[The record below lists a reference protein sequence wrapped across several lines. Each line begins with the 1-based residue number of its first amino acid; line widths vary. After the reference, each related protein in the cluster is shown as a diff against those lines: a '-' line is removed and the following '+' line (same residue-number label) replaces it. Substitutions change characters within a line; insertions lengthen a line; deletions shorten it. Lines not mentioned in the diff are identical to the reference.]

1 MSIYD
6 EVQHVEV
13 PRTYH
18 HQPKKHYGTMQT
30 GYIVP
35 IYKKFLLPNDLI
47 KIDWNMVVRQLQMR
61 VPSYS
66 GIKIKCKAFSLAVRV
81 LDKNFYRFMTG
92 YKEYSTQ
99 TKYEE
104 PLKTWKPAI
113 SSTKAG
119 SLWDYMQFQINNNF
133 EDDPESQPLD
143 IWRQFYGYIWD
154 LYFRNQAIQQSI
166 LDDGDPSS
174 WKGENLLRINNQRD
188 YFTTALPFQQLGDPV
203 GLPIVGDTKAVW
215 DTDIGTSDAEL
226 KIYATGNDNNVKQ
239 IFTKN
244 YENVMLIGGT
254 PANITAIQGP
264 SGATLKDNYPLAI
277 GTSPTVYNTHEHA
290 IYSEQLNQN
299 KVSFNEISSVTVS
312 MLRQAFALQM
322 FAEMQARGGIRDIEF
337 LLQHFGTA
345 PADETLQRPKY
356 LGGWDMNILNSEV
369 LQTSQNTTESYLGEV
384 GGTGLGAGQSNTITH
399 HAKEYE
405 LLMIVAYARTDTLYA
420 QGMKRED
427 TIKINTEFGLPVLG
441 HISEQP
447 IYQRELCACSKY
459 AIYRNADGRE
469 SAIPRTGYNADTY
482 NNANANIIGYRPVY
496 DWFRQDKN
504 QISGAFHMYQVT
516 KSNTDTENDANQDY
530 TYQMYD
536 WTNARFF
543 DTRINKLPKI
553 NNTFLTY
560 KDDLRNN
567 IITEDNTGQYTLC
580 NTHNLLFAINFD
592 VKTWRPISQFGTPG
606 RLDHIV

>member
-18 HQPKKHYGTMQT
+18 HQPKKHYGTFET
-30 GYIVP
+30 GYIIP

-47 KIDWNMVVRQLQMR
+47 KIDWDMVVRQLQMR

-104 PLKTWKPAI
+104 PLKTWIPDI
-113 SSTKAG
+113 QNTKAG

-154 LYFRNQAIQQSI
+154 LYFRNQAIQESI
-166 LDDGDPSS
+166 LVDGEPNS
-174 WKGENLLRINNQRD
+174 WQGETLLRINNQRD

-215 DTDIGTSDAEL
+215 DDQINTASTPLSVYAMTDNGIKSINAKNHENIL
-226 KIYATGNDNNVKQ
+226 KQQAQTV
-239 IFTKN
+239 
-244 YENVMLIGGT
+244 
-254 PANITAIQGP
+254 NITGIL
-264 SGATLKDNYPLAI
+264 GASNSTLQDNAPLRVGKDINN
-277 GTSPTVYNTHEHA
+277 PTQHDHIITQEMLNKNT
-290 IYSEQLNQN
+290 
-299 KVSFNEISSVTVS
+299 VSFNEISSVTVS

-369 LQTSQNTTESYLGEV
+369 LQTSQNTAESYLGEI
-384 GGTGLGAGQSNTITH
+384 GGTGLGAGKSNTITH

-405 LLMIVAYARTDTLYA
+405 MIMIVAYARTDTLYA
-420 QGMKRED
+420 QGIKRED

-459 AIYRNADGRE
+459 AVFKDSQGRE
-469 SAIPRTGYNADTY
+469 STMIRTGYNANTY

-516 KSNTDTENDANQDY
+516 TSNTNSEDDAKQEY

-553 NNTFLTY
+553 NNDFLQY

-567 IITEDNTGQYTLC
+567 ILTEDNTGQFTLC
-580 NTHNLLFAINFD
+580 NTHNLLFAINFN

>member
-1 MSIYD
+1 M
-6 EVQHVEV
+6 
-13 PRTYH
+13 
-18 HQPKKHYGTMQT
+18 KH
-30 GYIVP
+30 
-35 IYKKFLLPNDLI
+35 
-47 KIDWNMVVRQLQMR
+47 
-61 VPSYS
+61 
-66 GIKIKCKAFSLAVRV
+66 
-81 LDKNFYRFMTG
+81 
-92 YKEYSTQ
+92 
-99 TKYEE
+99 
-104 PLKTWKPAI
+104 LKTWIPDI
-113 SSTKAG
+113 QNTKAG

-154 LYFRNQAIQQSI
+154 LYFRNQAIQESI
-166 LDDGDPSS
+166 LVDGEPNS
-174 WKGENLLRINNQRD
+174 WKGETLLRINNQRD

-215 DTDIGTSDAEL
+215 DYDVLTSEAYLRLAATDT
-226 KIYATGNDNNVKQ
+226 NNEWQYVN
-239 IFTKN
+239 TKDMKALTP
-244 YENVMLIGGT
+244 ET
-254 PANITAIQGP
+254 PAIPGETFKTLQVQGNIPLGDNRALV
-264 SGATLKDNYPLAI
+264 ATQTLDQNP
-277 GTSPTVYNTHEHA
+277 GWHEHH
-290 IYSEQLNQN
+290 IGIDDLNKN
-299 KVSFNEISSVTVS
+299 TVSFNEISSVTVS

-369 LQTSQNTTESYLGEV
+369 LQTSQNTAESYLGEI

-405 LLMIVAYARTDTLYA
+405 MIMIVAYARTDTLYA
-420 QGMKRED
+420 QGIKRED

-459 AIYRNADGRE
+459 AVFRDSQGKE
-469 SAIPRTGYNADTY
+469 STMIRTGYNANTY

-516 KSNTDTENDANQDY
+516 TSNTNSEDDTKQEY

-553 NNTFLTY
+553 NNDFLQY

-567 IITEDNTGQYTLC
+567 ILAEDNTGQFTLC
-580 NTHNLLFAINFD
+580 NTHNLLFAINFN